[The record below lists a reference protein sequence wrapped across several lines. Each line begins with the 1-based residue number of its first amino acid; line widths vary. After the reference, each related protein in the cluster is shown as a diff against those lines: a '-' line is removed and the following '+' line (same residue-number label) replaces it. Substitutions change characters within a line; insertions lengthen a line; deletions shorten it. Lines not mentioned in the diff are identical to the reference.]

1 MPSSQRVGNQ
11 SGASAPRALR
21 AAWISGKITPYS
33 LFLQPGDDV
42 LVFLIPCVCSGA
54 MLTYF
59 LTVFHS
65 NFSTVDRAGASIADL
80 PPRPE
85 SVRGT
90 VGRIGNFVTESAD
103 G

>member
-1 MPSSQRVGNQ
+1 MPGSERGGKKAHLDLCSPAFLSIVTRKRLP
-11 SGASAPRALR
+11 ASFLR
-21 AAWISGKITPYS
+21 
-33 LFLQPGDDV
+33 LGDDV
-42 LVFLIPCVCSGA
+42 LVFLIPCVGSGA

-59 LTVFHS
+59 LTGFHS
-65 NFSTVDRAGASIADL
+65 HFSTVDRAGASIVDL

-90 VGRIGNFVTESAD
+90 VGWIGNLVTESAD